1 MSKTYQPD
9 EQTKKAKAESLN
21 PIASDLADYKE
32 GLGDGTAEYRGL
44 VTGFSEVDNLISG
57 LDRFIL
63 LAGRSGAGKT
73 TLASQL
79 ALGVA
84 KHTPVLF
91 YSLEMGKSEILT
103 MLLQVLAKGL
113 YRNDIEL
120 RGNDPKLASDIKT
133 KLDTAFTDLQALAK
147 NIYIR
152 DASTGIPRIAN
163 PKDEQGKPHDDANS
177 IEYAVKELKIK
188 HKAERIL
195 VVVDSVQD
203 IIDTKT
209 PNETQAQIKTVQEL
223 TEVQQK
229 TGATILVLAQK
240 NKGSINSK
248 DNYGDVMGSMS
259 FIHKPN
265 TVLDLITAKEQL
277 YKLRDEAKATKN
289 NSKMQEAEQ
298 LEQDIEADAK
308 DGYAK
313 PMFLDVIKGRYTGT
327 SKIPLQFYGAYSY
340 YEGGKTSRYNDVYDV
355 FKV

>member
-120 RGNDPKLASDIKT
+120 RGNDPKLASDTKT

-163 PKDEQGKPHDDANS
+163 PKDANS
-177 IEYAVKELKIK
+177 IYNTVESLKKK
-188 HKAERIL
+188 HNAERVL

-203 IIDTKT
+203 IVPLTNNQI
-209 PNETQAQIKTVQEL
+209 QAEVQTVQEL

-229 TGATILVLAQK
+229 TGATILVVAQK
-240 NKGSINSK
+240 NKGSINSV
-248 DNYGDVMGSMS
+248 DSYGDVMGSMS

-265 TVLDLITAKEQL
+265 TVIEIVTAKELLAKTKDNPAQA
-277 YKLRDEAKATKN
+277 KEIEA
-289 NSKMQEAEQ
+289 
-298 LEQDIEADAK
+298 DIEADTK

-313 PMFLDVIKGRYTGT
+313 PMYLNIIKGRYTGT
-327 SKIPLQFYGAYSY
+327 SAIPLQYYGAYGY
-340 YEGGKTSRYNDVYDV
+340 YEGGKTSRFSNVYDA